1 MLFLQRV
8 MLFARERICFPGG
21 WTERSRRMEWKRRRT
36 YGVERDSRKR
46 IKEMNLDFFYKLYT
60 CKIYILQIYIDIQTH
75 AYTFEQSHLII

>member
-46 IKEMNLDFFYKLYT
+46 IKEMNLDFFTSYTLVKYTYYKYT
-60 CKIYILQIYIDIQTH
+60 
-75 AYTFEQSHLII
+75 